1 MVTIAPPRS
10 VPLLSLTFADFDY
23 LLILQKNRIV
33 DAAFAR
39 FTQVKSLPAAA
50 AFALT
55 RTLFLALLITSA
67 PAFADTLIVGSV
79 YFDSEETFNEVISLS
94 LQHDNEGIAKL
105 IENGHV
111 SDRTQED
118 LDIVVLTNAS
128 TPDSPTEFRFLNGS
142 TTFWTLANNI
152 TNLPK
157 PLPTATPAPRSTP
170 APLSTP
176 SPLPTPTPL
185 STPAPDST
193 PLATKTLPPSSQ
205 QHNRQRV
212 NNTRLDDDHDKRI
225 WHQVDGKWKWY
236 PVTNR
241 HVTSWS
247 VATLPVHPAKPRSGS
262 LRGNSGASRSPSRPA
277 TLPASSARPTPT
289 PLIMNE
295 GTNLYNSDRTQ
306 PFKDDRKPAGQ
317 QPEQN

>member
-1 MVTIAPPRS
+1 
-10 VPLLSLTFADFDY
+10 LE
-23 LLILQKNRIV
+23 KNRIV

-50 AFALT
+50 FALT
-55 RTLFLALLITSA
+55 RTLFLALLITTA

-105 IENGHV
+105 IENGHI
-111 SDRTQED
+111 SDPTPED
-118 LDIVVLTNAS
+118 QDIVVLTNPS
-128 TPDSPTEFRFLNGS
+128 TPDSPTEFRFLNGPK
-142 TTFWTLANNI
+142 TFWTLANNI
-152 TNLPK
+152 SNLPK

-170 APLSTP
+170 APLSTS
-176 SPLPTPTPL
+176 SPLSSPSPL
-185 STPAPDST
+185 STPIPEST
-193 PLATKTLPPSSQ
+193 PLATKTSPPSSQ

-212 NNTRLDDDHDKRI
+212 NNARFDDDHEKRI

-236 PVTNR
+236 PATNR

-247 VATLPVHPAKPRSGS
+247 VATLPIHPAKPRV
-262 LRGNSGASRSPSRPA
+262 SPSRPA
-277 TLPASSARPTPT
+277 SSPRPTPT

>member
-1 MVTIAPPRS
+1 MQV
-10 VPLLSLTFADFDY
+10 
-23 LLILQKNRIV
+23 NRII

-39 FTQVKSLPAAA
+39 FTQMKSLPAAT
-50 AFALT
+50 FALT

-67 PAFADTLIVGSV
+67 PASAETLIVGSV

-94 LQHDNEGIAKL
+94 LQHDNDGIAKL

-111 SDRTQED
+111 SDRTREDQE
-118 LDIVVLTNAS
+118 IVVLTNAS
-128 TPDSPTEFRFLNGS
+128 TPDGPTEFRFLNGP
-142 TTFWTLANNI
+142 TTFWTLANNVI
-152 TNLPK
+152 NLPK
-157 PLPTATPAPRSTP
+157 PLPTTTLAPRQTP

-176 SPLPTPTPL
+176 SSL
-185 STPAPDST
+185 STPIPEPTPEST
-193 PLATKTLPPSSQ
+193 PLATKSSPPSSQ

-212 NNTRLDDDHDKRI
+212 NNARFEDDHDKRI

-236 PVTNR
+236 PAANR

-247 VATLPVHPAKPRSGS
+247 VATLPVHPANPRV
-262 LRGNSGASRSPSRPA
+262 SRSRSA
-277 TLPASSARPTPT
+277 TQPASSARPTPT

>member
-1 MVTIAPPRS
+1 M
-10 VPLLSLTFADFDY
+10 
-23 LLILQKNRIV
+23 
-33 DAAFAR
+33 
-39 FTQVKSLPAAA
+39 KSLPVA

-55 RTLFLALLITSA
+55 RTLFLALLFTSA
-67 PAFADTLIVGSV
+67 PALADTLIFGSV
-79 YFDSEETFNEVISLS
+79 YFDSEETFNAVISLS
-94 LQHDNEGIAKL
+94 LKHDNQGIAKL

-111 SDRTQED
+111 SERTQED
-118 LDIVVLTNAS
+118 QDIVVLTNGS
-128 TPDSPTEFRFLNGS
+128 TPDSPTEFRFLNGP
-142 TTFWTLANNI
+142 TTFWTLANNV

-170 APLSTP
+170 APLS
-176 SPLPTPTPL
+176 PTSPL
-185 STPAPDST
+185 STPTSEPIPTPEPTPEST
-193 PLATKTLPPSSQ
+193 PLATKALPPSSQ

-212 NNTRLDDDHDKRI
+212 NNARFDDDHEKRI

-236 PVTNR
+236 PATNR

-247 VATLPVHPAKPRSGS
+247 VATRPIHAANPRV
-262 LRGNSGASRSPSRPA
+262 SPSRSA

-306 PFKDDRKPAGQ
+306 PFKNDRKPAGQ

>member
-1 MVTIAPPRS
+1 
-10 VPLLSLTFADFDY
+10 LE
-23 LLILQKNRIV
+23 KNRIV

-39 FTQVKSLPAAA
+39 FTHVKSLPAA

-105 IENGHV
+105 IENGHI
-111 SDRTQED
+111 SDPTQED
-118 LDIVVLTNAS
+118 QDIVVLTNPS
-128 TPDSPTEFRFLNGS
+128 TPDSPTKFRFLNGP

-157 PLPTATPAPRSTP
+157 PLPTATPAPPSTP

-176 SPLPTPTPL
+176 LPL
-185 STPAPDST
+185 STPIPEST
-193 PLATKTLPPSSQ
+193 PLATKTSPPSSQ

-212 NNTRLDDDHDKRI
+212 SNTRFDHDHEKRI

-236 PVTNR
+236 PATNR

-247 VATLPVHPAKPRSGS
+247 VATLPIHPAHPRV
-262 LRGNSGASRSPSRPA
+262 SPSRPA

-295 GTNLYNSDRTQ
+295 GTDLYNSDRTQ
-306 PFKDDRKPAGQ
+306 PFKNDRKPAGQ